1 MADEPYLWRIHTST
15 DTIYAD
21 YAQHSLGDTPITRG
35 ETASF
40 EFHFQDPA
48 TEPLV
53 VPSGTTYTIPA
64 GTTEIWPSVDVQGTL
79 DVQGSLILT
88 EGDDFVDLR
97 SLSEHAG
104 SYSPLPSIQ
113 NEYKIRQQKPSTA
126 PSLIVGIE
134 PSQDLKDED
143 VPGVWGVVDA
153 GTDTRENTYSEYVF
167 SLDVTVLNTLDE
179 YADQDSAET
188 SLAVTY

>member
-1 MADEPYLWRIHTST
+1 MANELYWKIHTSAGT
-15 DTIYAD
+15 LYAD
-21 YAQHSLGDTPITRG
+21 RAQHTLSDTPITRG
-35 ETASF
+35 ESASF
-40 EFHFQDPA
+40 EFHFQEVGED
-48 TEPLV
+48 TLV
-53 VPSGTTYTIPA
+53 VPEGTTYTIPA
-64 GTTEIWPSVDVQGTL
+64 GETEVWPDTDVQGTL

-97 SLSEHAG
+97 ALSEHAG

-143 VPGVWGVVDA
+143 VPGVWGVVDS

-167 SLDVTVLNTLDE
+167 SLDVTVLNTFDA
-179 YADQDSAET
+179 YSDQESAET
-188 SLAVTY
+188 NLAVTY